1 MAKDF
6 DKPRRGNSSRGNR
19 SFDRR
24 DGDDA
29 SRKSFKSKFSRK
41 GSGDAGSE
49 KPSFRGEK
57 KTFGDRPKRDDRP
70 SFGKREGGFERK
82 KSFGDRGDKPGFKKR
97 EGGFGGKKSFG
108 DRSDRPG
115 FKKREGSF
123 GGKKSFG
130 DRGDKPAFKREGGFE
145 RKKSFGDRDDRSIS
159 RNFERRKPFSD
170 HGDQPQR
177 PERRFDDKKSFGK
190 RPMRNFDKPVP
201 EGGDKFFRGKPF
213 GKPGAKRGFNKEDG
227 DAYERKSFV
236 QSRLEKSRQSG
247 PSIKKSVQQAER
259 SNDGTIRL
267 NKFIS
272 NSGVCSRREADELI
286 KMGLIT
292 VNGKSITEMGHKVKP
307 GDDIRYE
314 GKKLTA
320 EKPVYIL
327 LNKPKGYITTT
338 DDPQERKTV
347 MGLIGNAVKERVYP
361 VGRLDRNTTGL
372 LLLTNDGELAD
383 KLTHPS
389 YNAKKIYKVEL
400 DKPITKADVEKI
412 QEGVRLEE
420 GKAVVDDLAVIGD
433 DKKTVGIEIH
443 IGWNR
448 IVRRIFESLGYEV
461 VKLDRVVYAGLDKKN
476 IGRGEWRF
484 LKDTEVVKLKH
495 FGQQQKTAPSSKG
508 SAKLREEN

>member
-1 MAKDF
+1 MATRKSEDS
-6 DKPRRGNSSRGNR
+6 KRGDSRSDRGGR
-19 SFDRR
+19 FERR
-24 DGDDA
+24 DDSSKKD
-29 SRKSFKSKFSRK
+29 FKSKFKRS
-41 GSGDAGSE
+41 GSSAGGDE
-49 KPSFRGEK
+49 KPAPRAEK
-57 KTFGDRPKRDDRP
+57 KPFGDRPKRND
-70 SFGKREGGFERK
+70 SSGFGKREGGFERK

-97 EGGFGGKKSFG
+97 EGGFGEKKSFG
-108 DRSDRPG
+108 DRRDRPG
-115 FKKREGSF
+115 FKKREGGF
-123 GGKKSFG
+123 ERKKSFG
-130 DRGDKPAFKREGGFE
+130 DRGDKPGFKKREGGFE
-145 RKKSFGDRDDRSIS
+145 RKKSFGDRDES

-177 PERRFDDKKSFGK
+177 PERRFDESKPASSK
-190 RPMRNFDKPVP
+190 RFERGAPMRNFDKPNP
-201 EGGDKFFRGKPF
+201 GSEKFFRGKPF
-213 GKPGAKRGFNKEDG
+213 GKPERRRSTDEEGVG
-227 DAYERKSFV
+227 ERKSFTPRKRGV
-236 QSRLEKSRQSG
+236 SV
-247 PSIKKSVQQAER
+247 KKSDQMARKV
-259 SNDGTIRL
+259 SDGTTRL

-292 VNGKSITEMGHKVKP
+292 VNGQTITEMGHKVKP
-307 GDDIRYE
+307 GDDVRHD
-314 GKKLTA
+314 GKRLTA

-347 MGLIGNAVKERVYP
+347 MALLANAVKERVYP

-400 DKPITKADVEKI
+400 DKPITKADFEKI

-420 GKAVVDDLAVIGD
+420 GKAVVDDLAMIDD
-433 DKKTVGIEIH
+433 DKKTLGIELH

-461 VKLDRVVYAGLDKKN
+461 VRLDRVVYAGLDKKN

-495 FGQQQKTAPSSKG
+495 FGQDKTVKPTRGLARLK
-508 SAKLREEN
+508 KEE